1 MIRKLSAFSN
11 QLSDS
16 RILEKKLKMTVE
28 VDGYYHLNELMAES

>member
-11 QLSDS
+11 RLSD
-16 RILEKKLKMTVE
+16 KKLKMTVE